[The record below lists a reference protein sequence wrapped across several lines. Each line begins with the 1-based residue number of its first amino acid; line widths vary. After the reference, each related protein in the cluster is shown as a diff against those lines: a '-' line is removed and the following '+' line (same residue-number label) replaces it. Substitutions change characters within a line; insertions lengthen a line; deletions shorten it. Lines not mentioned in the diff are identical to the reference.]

1 MDFNKLTQK
10 LQEAVAAAQSLASDS
25 GHQEIDNL
33 HLLKALLQQQE
44 GLLPRLLQK
53 MNIPVAELM
62 RSTDELLQ
70 RKPSISGSGAS
81 TVRRYASQSLIHLLE
96 QAEKEAA
103 KMQDEFVSVEH
114 AVLAMVSDS
123 SGENRELRDLFVRR
137 GLTREKLMSVLAE
150 IRGHQRVTSREPE
163 ATYEVL
169 EKYGRDLVAE
179 VRAGK
184 IDPVIGRDGE
194 IRRVIRILSRK
205 TKNNPVLIGEPGVG
219 KTAIVEGLA
228 HRIVRKD
235 VPEGLKDKTIFS
247 LDMSSLVAGAKFRGE
262 FEERLQAVLREVSE
276 SNGRIILFIDELH
289 TIVGAGKTEGSMDA
303 GNMLKPMLA
312 RGELHCIGATTLDE
326 YRKYIEKDPALERR
340 FQQVLVSEPD
350 VEDTI
355 SILRGLKERFEVHHG
370 VKIHDSALV
379 AAGVLSNR
387 YITDRFLP
395 DKAIDLVDEAC
406 AMIRTEIDSM
416 PGEMDEVTRRLMQM
430 EIEEAALKKETDDAS
445 KRRLEILQRELAD
458 LKEKQLGMTARWE
471 KEKSAIQGIRDLK
484 KRLEQARKDL
494 VDAQEEYDLNKSA
507 ELSYGIIPDL
517 ERQLKAAEEAAQQDQ
532 DTRLLREAVTEEE
545 IADIVS
551 RWTGV
556 PVSRLV
562 EGERDKLLRLEDTL
576 HERVV
581 GQDEAVSLVADAVLR
596 ARAGIKDPNRPIG
609 SFLFLGPTGVG
620 KTELAKSLAVSLF
633 DREDGMIRIDM
644 SEYMEKHSVSRLV
657 GAPPGYVGYE
667 EGGQLTEAVRRQPY
681 TVVLLD
687 EVEKAHPDV
696 FNILLQLL
704 DDGRLTDSQGRMV
717 DFKNTIIIMTS
728 NIGSPHLIQGTD
740 EKGQL
745 TEAAKDRVMK
755 ELSGHFR
762 PEFLNRVDD
771 IVMFKPLT
779 LGEIKKIV
787 DKLVDGLRLRLAERE
802 IGLALTE
809 SAVRFIAKEGFD
821 PVYGARP
828 LKRFIQRSLETRV
841 ARAIIAG
848 EAAEGSVIQVDE
860 SGNELAVTIL
870 KPEVDGPQSS
880 ELSSE

>member
-262 FEERLQAVLREVSE
+262 FEERLQAVLREVRE

-517 ERQLKAAEEAAQQDQ
+517 ERQLKTAEEAAQQDQ

-667 EGGQLTEAVRRQPY
+667 EGGQLTEAVRRRPY

-740 EKGQL
+740 ENGQL

-779 LGEIKKIV
+779 LGEIEKIV

-860 SGNELAVTIL
+860 SGDELTVTIL
-870 KPEVDGPQSS
+870 KPEVDGPESS

>member
-1 MDFNKLTQK
+1 
-10 LQEAVAAAQSLASDS
+10 
-25 GHQEIDNL
+25 
-33 HLLKALLQQQE
+33 
-44 GLLPRLLQK
+44 
-53 MNIPVAELM
+53 
-62 RSTDELLQ
+62 
-70 RKPSISGSGAS
+70 
-81 TVRRYASQSLIHLLE
+81 
-96 QAEKEAA
+96 
-103 KMQDEFVSVEH
+103 
-114 AVLAMVSDS
+114 
-123 SGENRELRDLFVRR
+123 
-137 GLTREKLMSVLAE
+137 
-150 IRGHQRVTSREPE
+150 
-163 ATYEVL
+163 
-169 EKYGRDLVAE
+169 
-179 VRAGK
+179 
-184 IDPVIGRDGE
+184 
-194 IRRVIRILSRK
+194 
-205 TKNNPVLIGEPGVG
+205 
-219 KTAIVEGLA
+219 
-228 HRIVRKD
+228 
-235 VPEGLKDKTIFS
+235 
-247 LDMSSLVAGAKFRGE
+247 
-262 FEERLQAVLREVSE
+262 
-276 SNGRIILFIDELH
+276 
-289 TIVGAGKTEGSMDA
+289 
-303 GNMLKPMLA
+303 
-312 RGELHCIGATTLDE
+312 
-326 YRKYIEKDPALERR
+326 
-340 FQQVLVSEPD
+340 
-350 VEDTI
+350 
-355 SILRGLKERFEVHHG
+355 
-370 VKIHDSALV
+370 
-379 AAGVLSNR
+379 
-387 YITDRFLP
+387 
-395 DKAIDLVDEAC
+395 
-406 AMIRTEIDSM
+406 
-416 PGEMDEVTRRLMQM
+416 
-430 EIEEAALKKETDDAS
+430 
-445 KRRLEILQRELAD
+445 
-458 LKEKQLGMTARWE
+458 MTARWE
-471 KEKSAIQGIRDLK
+471 KEKPTIQGIRDLK

-517 ERQLKAAEEAAQQDQ
+517 ERQLKTAEEAAQQDQ

-581 GQDEAVSLVADAVLR
+581 AQDEAVSLVLMQCFGQEQESKIR
-596 ARAGIKDPNRPIG
+596 IARLAH
-609 SFLFLGPTGVG
+609 SCSLGPTGVG

-704 DDGRLTDSQGRMV
+704 DDGRLTDSQARMV

-762 PEFLNRVDD
+762 PEFLNRVND

-779 LGEIKKIV
+779 LGEIEKIV

-860 SGNELAVTIL
+860 SGNELTVTIL
-870 KPEVDGPQSS
+870 KPEVDGPESS

>member
-10 LQEAVAAAQSLASDS
+10 LQEAVAAAQSLASES

-53 MNIPVAELM
+53 MNVPIAELL
-62 RSTDELLQ
+62 RSADELLG

-123 SGENRELRDLFVRR
+123 SRDNRELRDLFVSR
-137 GLTREKLMSVLAE
+137 GLTREKLMSILAE

-184 IDPVIGRDGE
+184 IDPVIGRDAE

-262 FEERLQAVLREVSE
+262 FEERLQAVLREVRE

-562 EGERDKLLRLEDTL
+562 EGERDKLLRLEETL

-745 TEAAKDRVMK
+745 TEAAKDSVMK
-755 ELSGHFR
+755 ELTGHFR

-779 LGEIKKIV
+779 LGEIEKIV
-787 DKLVDGLRLRLAERE
+787 DKLVDGLRLRLADRE
-802 IGLALTE
+802 IGLELTE
-809 SAVRFIAKEGFD
+809 PAVRFIAKEGFD

-848 EAAEGSVIQVDE
+848 EATEGTVIQVDE
-860 SGNELAVTIL
+860 FGGGLTVSIM
-870 KPEVDGPQSS
+870 KPDLDEPQRT
-880 ELSSE
+880 E

>member
-10 LQEAVAAAQSLASDS
+10 LQEAVAAAQSLASES

-53 MNIPVAELM
+53 MNVPVAELL

-96 QAEKEAA
+96 QAEQEAA

-123 SGENRELRDLFVRR
+123 SRDNRELRDLFVSR
-137 GLTREKLMSVLAE
+137 GLTREKLMSILAE

-184 IDPVIGRDGE
+184 IDPVIGRDAE

-262 FEERLQAVLREVSE
+262 FEERLQAVLREVRE

-562 EGERDKLLRLEDTL
+562 EGERDKLLRLEETL

-745 TEAAKDRVMK
+745 TEAAKDSVMK
-755 ELSGHFR
+755 ELTGHFR

-779 LGEIKKIV
+779 LGEIEKIV
-787 DKLVDGLRLRLAERE
+787 DKLVDGLRLRLADRE
-802 IGLALTE
+802 IGLELTE
-809 SAVRFIAKEGFD
+809 PAVRFIAKEGFD

-828 LKRFIQRSLETRV
+828 LKRFIQRSLETGV

-848 EAAEGSVIQVDE
+848 EAAEGTVIQVDE
-860 SGNELAVTIL
+860 SGGGLTVSIM
-870 KPEVDGPQSS
+870 KPDLDEPQRT
-880 ELSSE
+880 E